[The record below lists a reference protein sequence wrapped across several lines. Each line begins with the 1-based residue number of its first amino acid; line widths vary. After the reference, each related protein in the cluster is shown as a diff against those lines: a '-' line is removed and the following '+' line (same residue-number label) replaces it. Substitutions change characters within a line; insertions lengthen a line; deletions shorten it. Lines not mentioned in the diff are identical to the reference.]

1 VACEEMEQRLGGNGL
16 DGFDEKIRERCEAL
30 IAVVQGVRPFYQQAT
45 EYNKAFIE
53 TTVGAALFYL
63 PTRKSLWTGKIS
75 REAKERGEKSPDH
88 PFPRK
93 IAAAEILSMDWKND
107 TDPVNSLSKLYKE
120 KYGVYNYVSKRE
132 NKALQQVQ
140 KKGLFTTPEE
150 AYEQVGIELIE
161 G

>member
-1 VACEEMEQRLGGNGL
+1 MEQRLGGNGL

-88 PFPRK
+88 P
-93 IAAAEILSMDWKND
+93 I
-107 TDPVNSLSKLYKE
+107 
-120 KYGVYNYVSKRE
+120 
-132 NKALQQVQ
+132 
-140 KKGLFTTPEE
+140 PEGKS
-150 AYEQVGIELIE
+150 QRLKFCRWTGRMIQIP
-161 G
+161 